1 MNGSLRIGLAGLG
14 TVGVEVAGRLLDGA
28 VPGVTLTAVCARD
41 KARERGLDLS
51 AVRWVDQPVELAEA
65 GDVDLVVELIG
76 GTGAPAATLIETALA
91 AGKSVVTANKALLA
105 DRAMQLAVVSEA
117 SGASLAYEAAVAG
130 GIPVIKTLREALAG
144 NKISRVSGILNGT
157 CNFILSQM
165 ESSGVSFATALKDAQ
180 QRGFAEAEPDLD
192 ISGMDAAQKLA
203 LLAGL
208 AFGVQPDVGQIS
220 VTGIEAITDQ
230 DISFADEFDSV
241 IRLIAIA
248 GETPDGLVQCVAP
261 MLVGRDHALAQVKNE
276 LNAVALE
283 ASPVG
288 QLFLQGPGAGG
299 GATAS
304 AVLADI
310 ADLAQGFGRPIF
322 GTDAL
327 SMEVAKTS
335 DLPPQAWYL
344 RLALADAPGSMASVT
359 QVLAQSGVSIE
370 EVVQRSRNADDT
382 YLPVV
387 FITHKVDAKHLRA
400 ALSSLANQDTIRNQV
415 LALPVLRH
423 S

>member
-1 MNGSLRIGLAGLG
+1 MNRSLRIGLAGLG
-14 TVGVEVAGRLLDGA
+14 TVGIEVASRLLNGA
-28 VPGVTLTAVCARD
+28 VPGAALTAVCARNKVCD
-41 KARERGLDLS
+41 RGVDLS
-51 AVRWVDQPVELAEA
+51 AARWVDRPVDLAGA

-76 GTGAPAATLIETALA
+76 GTGEPASALIDAALV

-105 DRAMQLAVVSEA
+105 ERAMQLAVVSEA
-117 SGASLAYEAAVAG
+117 TGASLAYEAAVAG
-130 GIPVIKTLREALAG
+130 GIPIIKTLREALAG

-165 ESSGVSFATALKDAQ
+165 ESKGVAFEAALKDAQ

-208 AFGVQPDVGQIS
+208 AFGVQPDVSQIS
-220 VTGIEAITDQ
+220 VTGIDAITEQ
-230 DISFADEFDSV
+230 DISFADEFNSV

-248 GETPDGLVQCVAP
+248 SESPDGLVQCVAP
-261 MLVGRDHALAQVKNE
+261 MLVGRGHALAQVKNE

-283 ASPVG
+283 ASPIG

-304 AVLADI
+304 AVLSDI

-322 GTDAL
+322 GVDSL

-335 DLPPQAWYL
+335 DLLPQAWYL
-344 RLALADAPGSMASVT
+344 RLALADEPGSMASVT
-359 QVLAQSGVSIE
+359 QVLAESGVSIE

-387 FITHKVDAKHLRA
+387 FITHKVDAANLRA
-400 ALSSLANQDTIRNQV
+400 ALSSLDEQNTIRNQV
-415 LALPVLRH
+415 LALPVFEA
-423 S
+423 

>member
-28 VPGVTLTAVCARD
+28 VPGVTLMAVCARD

-165 ESSGVSFATALKDAQ
+165 ESSGVSFAAALKDAQ

-359 QVLAQSGVSIE
+359 QVLAESGVSIE

-415 LALPVLRH
+415 LALPVFEA
-423 S
+423 

>member
-14 TVGVEVAGRLLDGA
+14 TVGIEVAGRLLHGA

-41 KARERGLDLS
+41 RARDRGLDLS
-51 AVRWVDQPVELAEA
+51 VVRWVDHPVELAAA

-76 GTGAPAATLIETALA
+76 GTGGPAAALIDSALA

-105 DRAMQLAVVSEA
+105 ERAMQLALVSEA

-144 NKISRVSGILNGT
+144 NKINRISGILNGT

-165 ESSGVSFATALKDAQ
+165 ESDGVSFEAALKDAQ
-180 QRGFAEAEPDLD
+180 KLGFAEAEPDLD

-203 LLAGL
+203 LLAAL
-208 AFGVQPDVGQIS
+208 AFGVHPDVSRIS
-220 VTGIEAITDQ
+220 ITGIEAITDQ
-230 DISFADEFDSV
+230 DISFADEFNSV

-248 GETPDGLVQCVAP
+248 GESPEGLVQCVAP
-261 MLVGRDHALAQVKNE
+261 MLVERTHALAQVKNE

-304 AVLADI
+304 AVLSDI
-310 ADLAQGFGRPIF
+310 ADLAQGFGRPVF
-322 GTDAL
+322 GADAL
-327 SMEVAKTS
+327 NMQAAKAA

-344 RLALADAPGSMASVT
+344 RLALADEPGSMASVT
-359 QVLAQSGVSIE
+359 QVLAESGVSIE
-370 EVVQRSRNADDT
+370 EVVQRSRNAGDT

-387 FITHKVDAKHLRA
+387 FITHKVEAAHLRA
-400 ALSSLANQDTIRNQV
+400 ALSNLAHKDTIRNQV
-415 LALPVLRH
+415 LALPVFEA
-423 S
+423 

>member
-1 MNGSLRIGLAGLG
+1 M
-14 TVGVEVAGRLLDGA
+14 
-28 VPGVTLTAVCARD
+28 
-41 KARERGLDLS
+41 
-51 AVRWVDQPVELAEA
+51 
-65 GDVDLVVELIG
+65 
-76 GTGAPAATLIETALA
+76 
-91 AGKSVVTANKALLA
+91 
-105 DRAMQLAVVSEA
+105 VSEA

-415 LALPVLRH
+415 LALPVFEA
-423 S
+423 

>member
-248 GETPDGLVQCVAP
+248 SETPDGLVQCVAP

-415 LALPVLRH
+415 LALPVFEA
-423 S
+423 

>member
-1 MNGSLRIGLAGLG
+1 M
-14 TVGVEVAGRLLDGA
+14 
-28 VPGVTLTAVCARD
+28 
-41 KARERGLDLS
+41 
-51 AVRWVDQPVELAEA
+51 VRWVDHPVELAAA

-76 GTGAPAATLIETALA
+76 GTGDPAAALIDSALA

-105 DRAMQLAVVSEA
+105 ERAMQLAVVSEA

-144 NKISRVSGILNGT
+144 NKINRISGILNGT

-165 ESSGVSFATALKDAQ
+165 ESDGVSFEAALKDAQ
-180 QRGFAEAEPDLD
+180 KLGFAEAEPDLD

-208 AFGVQPDVGQIS
+208 AFGVQPDVSQIS
-220 VTGIEAITDQ
+220 VTVIEAITDQ
-230 DISFADEFDSV
+230 DISFADEFNSV

-261 MLVGRDHALAQVKNE
+261 MLVERTHALAQVKNE

-304 AVLADI
+304 AVLSDI
-310 ADLAQGFGRPIF
+310 ADLAQGFGRPVF
-322 GTDAL
+322 GADAL
-327 SMEVAKTS
+327 NMQAAKAA
-335 DLPPQAWYL
+335 DLPH
-344 RLALADAPGSMASVT
+344 RLGICALHWPMS
-359 QVLAQSGVSIE
+359 
-370 EVVQRSRNADDT
+370 
-382 YLPVV
+382 
-387 FITHKVDAKHLRA
+387 RA
-400 ALSSLANQDTIRNQV
+400 AWHRSPKFWLKAVFQ
-415 LALPVLRH
+415 LRKLCKDPAMRVTH
-423 S
+423 IFL

>member
-14 TVGVEVAGRLLDGA
+14 TVGIEVAGRLLAGV
-28 VPGVTLTAVCARD
+28 VPGVTLSAVCARD

-51 AVRWVDQPVELAEA
+51 GVRWVEHPVDLAEA

-76 GTGAPAATLIETALA
+76 GTGDPAAGLIDAALT

-105 DRAMQLAVVSEA
+105 ERAMHLAVVSEA
-117 SGASLAYEAAVAG
+117 SGALLAYEAAVAG

-165 ESSGVSFATALKDAQ
+165 ESDGVSFEAALKDAQ
-180 QRGFAEAEPDLD
+180 ARGFAEAEPDLD

-208 AFGVQPDVGQIS
+208 AFGVQPDVSQIS

-230 DISFADEFDSV
+230 DISFADEFNSV

-248 GETPDGLVQCVAP
+248 GEGEDGLVQCVAP
-261 MLVGRDHALAQVKNE
+261 MLVARGHALAQVKNE
-276 LNAVALE
+276 LNAVAIE

-304 AVLADI
+304 AVLSDI
-310 ADLAQGFGRPIF
+310 ADLAQGFGRPVF
-322 GTDAL
+322 GADAL
-327 SMEVAKTS
+327 DMQATQAV
-335 DLPPQAWYL
+335 DHPPQAWYL
-344 RLALADAPGSMASVT
+344 RLALADEPGSMASAT
-359 QVLAQSGVSIE
+359 QVLAESGVSIE
-370 EVVQRSRNADDT
+370 EVVQRSRNAGDT

-387 FITHKVDAKHLRA
+387 FITHKVDAAHLRA
-400 ALSSLANQDTIRNQV
+400 ALSSLARQDTISNQV
-415 LALPVLRH
+415 LALPVFEA
-423 S
+423 

>member
-14 TVGVEVAGRLLDGA
+14 TVGIEVAGRLLNGA
-28 VPGVTLTAVCARD
+28 VPGATLMAVCARD
-41 KARERGLDLS
+41 KARDRGLDLS
-51 AVRWVDQPVELAEA
+51 MVRWVDHPVDLAGA

-76 GTGAPAATLIETALA
+76 GTGEPASALIEAALA

-105 DRAMQLAVVSEA
+105 ERAMQLAVVSEA

-165 ESSGVSFATALKDAQ
+165 ESKGVSFEAALKDAQ

-192 ISGMDAAQKLA
+192 ISGMDAAQKLS
-203 LLAGL
+203 LLAAL
-208 AFGVQPDVGQIS
+208 AFGAQPDVSQIS

-230 DISFADEFDSV
+230 DISFADEFNSV

-261 MLVGRDHALAQVKNE
+261 MLVGRGHALAQVKNE

-304 AVLADI
+304 AVLSDI

-322 GTDAL
+322 GADAL
-327 SMEVAKTS
+327 GMEVAKTS

-344 RLALADAPGSMASVT
+344 RLALADEPGSMASVT
-359 QVLAQSGVSIE
+359 QVLAESGVSIE

-387 FITHKVDAKHLRA
+387 FITHKVDAAHLRA
-400 ALSSLANQDTIRNQV
+400 ALSSLAEQDTIRNQV
-415 LALPVLRH
+415 LALPVFEA
-423 S
+423 

>member
-370 EVVQRSRNADDT
+370 EVVQRSRNAGDT

-387 FITHKVDAKHLRA
+387 FITHKVDAAHLRA
-400 ALSSLANQDTIRNQV
+400 ALSSLARQDTISNQV
-415 LALPVLRH
+415 LALPVFEA
-423 S
+423 

>member
-415 LALPVLRH
+415 LALPVFEA
-423 S
+423 

>member
-165 ESSGVSFATALKDAQ
+165 ESSGVSFAAALKDAQ

-359 QVLAQSGVSIE
+359 QVLAESGVSIE

-415 LALPVLRH
+415 LALPVFEA
-423 S
+423 

>member
-14 TVGVEVAGRLLDGA
+14 TVGIEVAGRLLAGA
-28 VPGVTLTAVCARD
+28 LPGVTLSAVCARD
-41 KARERGLDLS
+41 KARDRGLDLS
-51 AVRWVDQPVELAEA
+51 GVRWVEHPSDLADA

-76 GTGAPAATLIETALA
+76 GTGNPAAGLIDAALA

-105 DRAMQLAVVSEA
+105 ESAMRLAGVSEA
-117 SGASLAYEAAVAG
+117 SGALLAYEAAVAG

-165 ESSGVSFATALKDAQ
+165 ESDGVSFEAALKDAQ
-180 QRGFAEAEPDLD
+180 TRGFAEAEPDLD

-208 AFGVQPDVGQIS
+208 AFGVRPDVSQIS

-248 GETPDGLVQCVAP
+248 GESEDGLVQCVAP
-261 MLVGRDHALAQVKNE
+261 MLVSRGHALAQVKNE
-276 LNAVALE
+276 LNAVAIE
-283 ASPVG
+283 ACPVG

-304 AVLADI
+304 AVLSDI
-310 ADLAQGFGRPIF
+310 ADLAQGFGRPVF
-322 GTDAL
+322 GADAL
-327 SMEVAKTS
+327 NMQAAQVV

-344 RLALADAPGSMASVT
+344 RLALADEPGSMASAT

-370 EVVQRSRNADDT
+370 EVVQRSRNAGDT

-387 FITHKVDAKHLRA
+387 FITHKVDAADLRA
-400 ALSSLANQDTIRNQV
+400 ALSSLARQDAISNPV
-415 LALPVLRH
+415 LALPVFEA
-423 S
+423 

>member
-1 MNGSLRIGLAGLG
+1 
-14 TVGVEVAGRLLDGA
+14 
-28 VPGVTLTAVCARD
+28 
-41 KARERGLDLS
+41 
-51 AVRWVDQPVELAEA
+51 
-65 GDVDLVVELIG
+65 
-76 GTGAPAATLIETALA
+76 
-91 AGKSVVTANKALLA
+91 
-105 DRAMQLAVVSEA
+105 
-117 SGASLAYEAAVAG
+117 
-130 GIPVIKTLREALAG
+130 
-144 NKISRVSGILNGT
+144 
-157 CNFILSQM
+157 
-165 ESSGVSFATALKDAQ
+165 
-180 QRGFAEAEPDLD
+180 
-192 ISGMDAAQKLA
+192 
-203 LLAGL
+203 
-208 AFGVQPDVGQIS
+208 
-220 VTGIEAITDQ
+220 
-230 DISFADEFDSV
+230 
-241 IRLIAIA
+241 
-248 GETPDGLVQCVAP
+248 

-359 QVLAQSGVSIE
+359 QVLAQSGVWIE
-370 EVVQRSRNADDT
+370 EVVQRSRNAYDT

-415 LALPVLRH
+415 LALPVFEA
-423 S
+423 

>member
-51 AVRWVDQPVELAEA
+51 AVRWIDQPVELAEA

-165 ESSGVSFATALKDAQ
+165 ESSGVSFAAALKDAQ

-248 GETPDGLVQCVAP
+248 AETPDGLVQCVAP
-261 MLVGRDHALAQVKNE
+261 MLVRRDHALAQVKNE

-359 QVLAQSGVSIE
+359 QVLAESGVSIE

-415 LALPVLRH
+415 LALPVFEA
-423 S
+423 

>member
-370 EVVQRSRNADDT
+370 EVVQRSCNADDT

-415 LALPVLRH
+415 LALPVFEA
-423 S
+423 

>member
-400 ALSSLANQDTIRNQV
+400 TLSSLANQDTIRNQV
-415 LALPVLRH
+415 LALPVFEA
-423 S
+423 

>member
-400 ALSSLANQDTIRNQV
+400 ALSSLVNQDTIRNQV
-415 LALPVLRH
+415 LALPVFEA
-423 S
+423 